1 MQHFAGPQQ
10 YQYTE
15 DRKNHLLPK
24 HQDLRIGIIGGFIL
38 LILTLATGISV
49 FVVMQRQAESVLSKS
64 LEASLKSN
72 VRSFESQIDQVLS
85 NTQTV
90 ASRPYLINNLQLL
103 ASKPGNATG
112 LIALQSAAKS
122 FLLTSFTGMSFYDV
136 RGHEVA
142 RAGLFSQ
149 TPELRVPLKAKNR
162 AFLLWKGQF
171 ILHASMDMLDQQ
183 GRRVGTVMTEASLPL
198 LTRAFADVAS
208 IGGTGEF
215 AVCAPLADDEKNMDC
230 FSSRTSGKV
239 FKRFPRMIE
248 GKPLPMN
255 YALNGETGIIFTK
268 DYRQEQVVA
277 AYAPVGA
284 FGLGVVIKIDQA
296 ELYHPVTEQLKF
308 IAPLLVALVL
318 AGMLLLHVL
327 VRPLVRK
334 LIDSERTTRQLH
346 TELHQF
352 KNTLDQTLEAVY
364 IFDPD
369 TLRFTYVNEG
379 AMKQVGYSETELMQ
393 MTPMDIKPLFT
404 LEQFQQVVQ
413 PLIDGV
419 QPSLTFQ
426 TVHRHKDGHD
436 VPVEIFLQLVHLEG
450 QPPRFVAMVSDISE
464 RKQTE
469 QRIAHM
475 ANHDALTDLP
485 NRHLLQDRIQQALI
499 QARRNCNQGAVLFM
513 DLDKFKAIND
523 TLGHDVG
530 DLLLKEVAQ
539 RLVSSLRA
547 EDTVARTGGDEF
559 VVVLHSVAYAQD
571 AGTTAQKLLDAL
583 LLPYW
588 FAGKELHIS
597 ASIGIA
603 VFPDDGED
611 TDTLLKHSDT
621 AMYHAK
627 EAGRNNCQFFARQM
641 NQTVNTDLNP

>member
-1 MQHFAGPQQ
+1 MQHFAGLQQ

>member
-1 MQHFAGPQQ
+1 MFLNL
-10 YQYTE
+10 E
-15 DRKNHLLPK
+15 K
-24 HQDLRIGIIGGFIL
+24 HRIDILSAIIL
-38 LILTLATGISV
+38 VTLTLAAGISAY
-49 FVVMQRQAESVLSKS
+49 VVMQRQAESLLSNNLGVS
-64 LEASLKSN
+64 LQSN
-72 VRSFESQIDQVLS
+72 VRLFESRIDYALS
-85 NTQTV
+85 DTQT
-90 ASRPYLINNLQLL
+90 AATRPSIIKNLQLL
-103 ASKPGNATG
+103 ASKPGSVTE
-112 LIALQSAAKS
+112 LDALQSAAKS

>member
-1 MQHFAGPQQ
+1 M
-10 YQYTE
+10 
-15 DRKNHLLPK
+15 LPK

>member
-1 MQHFAGPQQ
+1 MLHFAGPQQ

>member
-1 MQHFAGPQQ
+1 MLHFAGPQQ

-485 NRHLLQDRIQQALI
+485 NRHLLQERIQQALI